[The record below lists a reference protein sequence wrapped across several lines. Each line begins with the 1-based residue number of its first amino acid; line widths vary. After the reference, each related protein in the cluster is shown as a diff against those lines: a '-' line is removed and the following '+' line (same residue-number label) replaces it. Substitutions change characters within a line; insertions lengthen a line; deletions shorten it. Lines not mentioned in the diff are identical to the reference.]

1 MNPFKSQQRA
11 IDKSR
16 RTIERE
22 REKMERQRKK
32 NLEEFKKMAQ
42 NGNQMGAK
50 MMAKD
55 IVRLQNQS
63 NNVGKVSGQLKGLSM
78 KVQNANSLN
87 TMSNAIQNSAQAM
100 NIVNQNLNINN
111 LQNQG
116 REMIKQ
122 NEKLNMKTDMIND
135 VMDNLYDVNEDEID
149 ELYQQVL
156 REAGFNVAQQ
166 FPNSVNIYIEY
177 GGIIS
182 ITFTFFLRI
191 FLYNSKICLLICIF
205 SILINLSK
213 KKYIISS
220 FIFFKSTL
228 T

>member
-135 VMDNLYDVNEDEID
+135 VMDNLYDVNEDESD

-166 FPNSVNIYIEY
+166 FPNSVKQPVYQQQNNIDIK
-177 GGIIS
+177 
-182 ITFTFFLRI
+182 
-191 FLYNSKICLLICIF
+191 N
-205 SILINLSK
+205 
-213 KKYIISS
+213 
-220 FIFFKSTL
+220 FKSGDNEL
-228 T
+228 DDLLKQL

>member
-87 TMSNAIQNSAQAM
+87 TMSNAIQNSAQA
-100 NIVNQNLNINN
+100 
-111 LQNQG
+111 
-116 REMIKQ
+116 
-122 NEKLNMKTDMIND
+122 
-135 VMDNLYDVNEDEID
+135 
-149 ELYQQVL
+149 
-156 REAGFNVAQQ
+156 
-166 FPNSVNIYIEY
+166 
-177 GGIIS
+177 
-182 ITFTFFLRI
+182 
-191 FLYNSKICLLICIF
+191 
-205 SILINLSK
+205 
-213 KKYIISS
+213 
-220 FIFFKSTL
+220 KSRT
-228 T
+228 